1 MIIII
6 MMINAIAH
14 PVYKLDGKNKT
25 RIILNNEKEEICLTI
40 RNSLNQKFGIS
51 EADRVG

>member
-14 PVYKLDGKNKT
+14 SVYKLDGKNKT
-25 RIILNNEKEEICLTI
+25 RIILNNETEDNKKQFESEVWNI
-40 RNSLNQKFGIS
+40 R
-51 EADRVG
+51 A